1 MAWCC
6 RHQTC
11 CQLLAETEQTR
22 DKRSCIHCF
31 VVDTSP
37 GTRGCGQGA
46 SVTSL
51 VPGPGTGDSV
61 ECYVV
66 RSRHN
71 KNYLQQFTLIP
82 YHQYHNSKL
91 AGKFYTK
98 KTTNFPSFPVSQ
110 YIVMLTLK
118 TEGAIWI
125 VLQWKWNH
133 LTSDASDCL
142 QIW

>member
-1 MAWCC
+1 MRRCC
-6 RHQTC
+6 RHQTHDGRDR
-11 CQLLAETEQTR
+11 ATR

-37 GTRGCGQGA
+37 GTRGCGHGA
-46 SVTSL
+46 SGASG
-51 VPGPGTGDSV
+51 VPGAGDSV

-98 KTTNFPSFPVSQ
+98 KTTNFQSFPVLR
-110 YIVMLTLK
+110 YIVMLTPKKESTILFY
-118 TEGAIWI
+118 TVNE
-125 VLQWKWNH
+125 
-133 LTSDASDCL
+133 
-142 QIW
+142 